1 MPDAQLLIT
10 DKQRVLNGAVSLTAG
25 GDAPLQLPVPGE

>member
-10 DKQRVLNGAVSLTAG
+10 DKQRVQSGAMSLTAG
-25 GDAPLQLPVPGE
+25 GDAPLTVPVPGE